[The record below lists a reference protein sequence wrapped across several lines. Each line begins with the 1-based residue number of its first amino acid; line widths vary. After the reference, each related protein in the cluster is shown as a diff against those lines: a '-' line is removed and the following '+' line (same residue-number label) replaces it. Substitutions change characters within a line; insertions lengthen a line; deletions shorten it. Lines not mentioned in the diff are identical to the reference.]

1 MQEPMRS
8 RYLAALG
15 VDMYVPQVILPGA
28 KLSTACEWDV
38 ASLEAS
44 IPAAPVI
51 ESIKTEVAQTVEITP
66 PRVAAVE
73 AEKKPPRQSTQPFV
87 AQPAAAAVVV
97 PKFALSIVL
106 AANGILLIDDAPA
119 SQSARSEY
127 ERLLGNF
134 LTAVNK
140 DGQFSLDIFFWPMHK
155 SAQIVQDENAAKET
169 LAAHLHKQIQQR
181 ALHTVLLLG
190 DAAQR
195 WVDLALHVENG
206 AQPLRCIRSTSLLAC
221 LREPTLKRQL
231 WSDVRE
237 LSAR

>member
-1 MQEPMRS
+1 MLEPMRS

-38 ASLEAS
+38 AALEAS

-51 ESIKTEVAQTVEITP
+51 ESIKTEVASKVEMTP
-66 PRVAAVE
+66 SRVVVVD
-73 AEKKPPRQSTQPFV
+73 AEKKPPRQSTQPFI
-87 AQPAAAAVVV
+87 ASPTTPTVVV

-106 AANGILLIDDAPA
+106 AANGILLIDDAPGP
-119 SQSARSEY
+119 QSTRSEY

-155 SAQIVQDENAAKET
+155 NAQIVQDENAAKET

-195 WVDLALHVENG
+195 WVDLALDLDT
-206 AQPLRCIRSTSLLAC
+206 QPLRCIRSNSLLAC
-221 LREPTLKRQL
+221 LREPALKRQL

-237 LSAR
+237 LSAS

>member
-1 MQEPMRS
+1 MLEPMRS

-38 ASLEAS
+38 AMLEAS
-44 IPAAPVI
+44 IPAAAPVI
-51 ESIKTEVAQTVEITP
+51 ESIKTEVAQTLEITP
-66 PRVAAVE
+66 PRVAVVE
-73 AEKKPPRQSTQPFV
+73 AEKKPARQSTQPFIT
-87 AQPAAAAVVV
+87 QPTAATVVV

-106 AANGILLIDDAPA
+106 AANGILLIDDAPV

-190 DAAQR
+190 EAAQR
-195 WVDLALHVENG
+195 WVDLTLNHD
-206 AQPLRCIRSTSLLAC
+206 AQALRCIRSTSLLAC

>member
-15 VDMYVPQVILPGA
+15 VDMYVPKVILPGA

-38 ASLEAS
+38 ATLEAQVA
-44 IPAAPVI
+44 AAPVI
-51 ESIKTEVAQTVEITP
+51 ESIKTEVAAKPELAP
-66 PRVAAVE
+66 ARVAVVD
-73 AEKKPPRQSTQPFV
+73 AEKKSPRQSITQAAI
-87 AQPAAAAVVV
+87 AQPTTAAVAV
-97 PKFALSIVL
+97 PKFALSVVL
-106 AANGILLIDDAPA
+106 AANGILLIDDAPV
-119 SQSARSEY
+119 SAAARGEY

-140 DGQFSLDIFFWPMHK
+140 SGQFSLDIFFWPMHK
-155 SAQIVQDENAAKET
+155 NAQIVQDENAAKET

-195 WVDLALHVENG
+195 WVDLTLDLDT
-206 AQPLRCIRSTSLLAC
+206 QSLRCIRSNSLLAC
-221 LREPTLKRQL
+221 LREPALKRQL